1 MQVQEQ
7 VQVQEQAQEQ
17 EQEQAQ
23 EQAQAEVSTQ
33 QEKSGTLPVV
43 EIWALGIP
51 AEDVDE
57 DKDRKVMEYEGS
69 TRGLDLD
76 DEEHD

>member
-1 MQVQEQ
+1 M
-7 VQVQEQAQEQ
+7 
-17 EQEQAQ
+17 
-23 EQAQAEVSTQ
+23 
-33 QEKSGTLPVV
+33 V

-57 DKDRKVMEYEGS
+57 DKDRTVMEYEVS
-69 TRGLDLD
+69 TRGLGLG